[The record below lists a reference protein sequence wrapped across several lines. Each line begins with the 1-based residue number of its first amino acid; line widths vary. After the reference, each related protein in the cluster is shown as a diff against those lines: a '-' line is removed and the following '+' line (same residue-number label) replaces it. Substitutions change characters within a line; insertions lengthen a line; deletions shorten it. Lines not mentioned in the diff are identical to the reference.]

1 LRYLIIALSLFV
13 SLVLESTLLEELKVA
28 GVKPDLLLIFVVF
41 WALFHGKVNGAKM
54 GFIFGLA
61 EDLFV
66 SKFIGLNILCKMTV
80 GYLVGMMERK
90 FFKENFLVP
99 AFTLFFATFVNN
111 FLYMIILQITG
122 VDYAIGAFIWDT
134 TIPTAI
140 YNASLSVLFYGKF
153 YESTTKGYLRPERRR

>member
-1 LRYLIIALSLFV
+1 MRYLIIALSLFG
-13 SLVLESTLLEELKVA
+13 SLILESTLLEELKVA

-41 WALFHGKVNGAKM
+41 WALFHGKLEGAKM

-66 SKFIGLNILCKMTV
+66 SKFIGLNVLCKMAV
-80 GYLVGMMERK
+80 GYLVGMMENK

-99 AFTLFFATFVNN
+99 VFTLFLATITNN
-111 FLYMIILQITG
+111 ILYLIIVQVTG
-122 VDYAIGAFIWDT
+122 VDRNIGAFIWDA

-140 YNASLSVLFYGKF
+140 YNACLSFLFYGKF
-153 YESTTKGYLRPERRR
+153 YDLTTKGYLRPDRRR